1 MISFHSSDGERNNHN
16 QLRVMTM
23 MIFENYL
30 GAFTQYSHF
39 SVLMEIYSQ
48 HYLQINQNQKVHV
61 PEICESKGQQ
71 DS

>member
-1 MISFHSSDGERNNHN
+1 
-16 QLRVMTM
+16 MTM
-23 MIFENYL
+23 MIFEHYL